1 MLITIKYF
9 GQIAEVTS
17 KEEESLEFSG
27 DTISDLLNALHSKY
41 DSLKNKDFQIAQ
53 NQQIVDIETELS
65 GAEIALLPPFAGG

>member
-41 DSLKNKDFQIAQ
+41 DSLKNKDFHITLGF
-53 NQQIVDIETELS
+53 NPDDIYGVTKNSSTLIKE
-65 GAEIALLPPFAGG
+65 